1 MQAQRAIALLI
12 RLNRHLH
19 IRAPIPGSRGI
30 FRSGPRLLH
39 RRRRRRHLVILL
51 QVPVATFRAPPL
63 PCHNPQFRLYL

>member
-19 IRAPIPGSRGI
+19 IRTPIWGGRGI
-30 FRSGPRLLH
+30 IRSGPRLLH
-39 RRRRRRHLVILL
+39 RRRRRRLLMILL
-51 QVPVATFRAPPL
+51 LAPVATFRAPPL

>member
-1 MQAQRAIALLI
+1 MQAQRAIALPI
-12 RLNRHLH
+12 QLNRQH

-30 FRSGPRLLH
+30 FRSGLRLLH

-51 QVPVATFRAPPL
+51 QAPVATFLAPPL